1 MIGNRRRPPST
12 RARIGGAAIAA
23 LALAV
28 AGAPTLAA
36 GPAAPTTTPAPK
48 AAPTPAPKA
57 SPAPAVKTSPAPV
70 PKTETLADTVGRC
83 IGDQISYGSPGPCEV
98 VAEFAVLK
106 DAAADK
112 PTNLLLVPVKPTT
125 GIESPEL
132 WVDRAPNY
140 FAYAWDNRWRLRGRI
155 AAKLKKADPKKDAK
169 IDALAPDQIGL
180 AINSK
185 ATRGQEQLHIH
196 IDCMLDEVRAGLD
209 SAKAKIGDGVWS
221 AGELDL
227 NPNDK
232 TDKKR
237 FFYRVMHVKSDDLE
251 EVNPFK
257 ALAVRLKAADEAK
270 RSSLMAQQTLVV
282 TGAPGGG
289 FYILSQDGPTKADA
303 EDRGHGENVLDH
315 ECKTAVA
322 R

>member
-12 RARIGGAAIAA
+12 MPRLGRAALAA
-23 LALAV
+23 LALVALV
-28 AGAPTLAA
+28 AGPTRAA
-36 GPAAPTTTPAPK
+36 GPTPAPKASATPAPK
-48 AAPTPAPKA
+48 AAPAPAPK
-57 SPAPAVKTSPAPV
+57 V
-70 PKTETLADTVGRC
+70 ETLSDTIGRC
-83 IGDQISYGSPGPCEV
+83 IEDQIRYGSPGPCEA

-132 WVDRAPNY
+132 WGERAPNY

-155 AAKLKKADPKKDAK
+155 VAKLKKENPKNEAK
-169 IDALAPDQIGL
+169 VDALTRDQIGL
-180 AINSK
+180 AVNSK
-185 ATRGQEQLHIH
+185 ATRGQDQLHIH
-196 IDCMLDEVRAGLD
+196 VDCMLDEVRAGLD
-209 SAKAKIGDGVWS
+209 AAKAKIGEGVWS

-232 TDKKR
+232 DDKKR

-257 ALAVRLKAADEAK
+257 VLAVRLKAADEAK
-270 RSSLMAQQTLVV
+270 RAALMAQQALVV

-315 ECKTAVA
+315 GCKTAVVH
-322 R
+322 